1 MKNLRSL
8 LAEEGLSN
16 APRVA
21 GDDPDPRDPNAQRAL
36 DVLCGKLNLPKFRGL
51 KTQTV
56 AVPVPKGF
64 SSLFAQVDVELRV
77 SGTWGRVG
85 WAYTHPN
92 HHGSNGLTVGE
103 VFWEERAG
111 KWAWRI
117 SGSRESGLVG

>member
-64 SSLFAQVDVELRV
+64 SSLFEEVSVALRV
-77 SGTWGRVG
+77 NGTWGSVG
-85 WAYTHPN
+85 WAYAHPN

-103 VFWEERAG
+103 VNWDPKTGRWFWRV
-111 KWAWRI
+111 
-117 SGSRESGLVG
+117 SGSRDGGMVG